1 MGGGGSKAPDNSQAL
16 EEQRKQIE
24 AQNKLIEQQMEE
36 ARLEREKQKKLNQ
49 MRADEEAAEKERQA
63 QLIREQSELEK
74 NQDKDIKDND
84 KNIALGNT
92 DILDVE
98 WLNGQKGI

>member
-1 MGGGGSKAPDNSQAL
+1 MGGGSKAPDNSAAL

-36 ARLEREKQKKLNQ
+36 ARQEREKQKKLNQ
-49 MRADEEAAEKERQA
+49 MRADEESAEKERQA
-63 QLIREQSELEK
+63 NLIKEQSEIEQ
-74 NQDKDIKDND
+74 NQDKDLKDQD

-92 DILDVE
+92 DVLDVD
-98 WLNGQKGI
+98 WLNGQQDI